1 MPSTLAQGDAPTLVV
16 VRKGGAVGNDADTT
30 LVNYRVQD
38 GRYIVD
44 QVFDEAVLV
53 VGAGAKRQR
62 VTIVRGN

>member
-1 MPSTLAQGDAPTLVV
+1 V
-16 VRKGGAVGNDADTT
+16 VRKGGAVSNDADTT

-44 QVFDEAVLV
+44 QVFDQAVLV
-53 VGAGAKRQR
+53 VGVGAKQER